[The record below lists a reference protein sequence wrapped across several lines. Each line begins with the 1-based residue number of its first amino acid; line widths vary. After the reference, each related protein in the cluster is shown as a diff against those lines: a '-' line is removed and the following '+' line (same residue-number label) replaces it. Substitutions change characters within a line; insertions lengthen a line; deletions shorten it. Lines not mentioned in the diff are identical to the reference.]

1 MKKLTIDCIADIS
14 LAITDRM
21 VNAGLLPDCSN
32 SDSMDEFDTQD
43 IIRDVIEKHFGLP
56 SSSLSEDAHD
66 FVVQYTDPKPAKAN
80 EKEEAYIRASGHF
93 LSDHFPVGLI
103 DQDESKILEFIEDN
117 KWDSLRETPETIWD
131 LIEGLAIDIL
141 NWR

>member
-21 VNAGLLPDCSN
+21 VSTGLLPDCSN

-66 FVVQYTDPKPAKAN
+66 FVVQYTDPKPIIGDK
-80 EKEEAYIRASGHF
+80 
-93 LSDHFPVGLI
+93 
-103 DQDESKILEFIEDN
+103 FI
-117 KWDSLRETPETIWD
+117 
-131 LIEGLAIDIL
+131 
-141 NWR
+141 